1 MCIAPKKREGEADR
15 ILKRVAQDLALLRET
30 GTCPGIENYS
40 RHMALKDA
48 NVPPSTLII
57 LFWID

>member
-30 GTCPGIENYS
+30 GTCPGIEK
-40 RHMALKDA
+40 L
-48 NVPPSTLII
+48 
-57 LFWID
+57 